1 MIELVDRVY
10 RFRSRTGVG
19 TTYLI
24 EVAVDVFGVV
34 TVRSVR
40 SEQSGAAGY
49 VDAYGCDCP
58 TDLPAELAEDLRD
71 AVNTARVLSQTYV
84 AWSGRVVF
92 RGEPVQRVD
101 ITGAVTTALY
111 LVGATAANGVAVA
124 ATDRTITG
132 FVLRPVASLGTIAAP
147 VWVDVVVVQ
156 PLIPAAPLAGEVVF
170 RYGDPQ
176 TQRVNLTPLA
186 LPSPTY
192 RVVVDPVGAFP
203 VRVARDTNYFDVT
216 IGAAV
221 RWGTE
226 RRVRYGVVLR

>member
-1 MIELVDRVY
+1 
-10 RFRSRTGVG
+10 
-19 TTYLI
+19 
-24 EVAVDVFGVV
+24 VV
-34 TVRSVR
+34 
-40 SEQSGAAGY
+40 GY

-58 TDLPAELAEDLRD
+58 TDLPAELTEDLRD
-71 AVNTARVLSQTYV
+71 AVDAARVLSQTYV

-92 RGEPVQRVD
+92 RGEASQRVD
-101 ITGAVTTALY
+101 IAGAVTTALY
-111 LVGATAANGVAVA
+111 LVGATATNGVAVA
-124 ATDRTITG
+124 ATDRTQTS
-132 FVLRPVASLGTIAAP
+132 FVLRPVVALGTIAHP
-147 VWVDVVVVQ
+147 VWVDVIVVQ
-156 PLIPAAPLAGEVVF
+156 PLVPAAPLAGELVF

-176 TQRVNLTPLA
+176 TQRVTLSPLA
-186 LPSPTY
+186 IPAPAY

>member
-19 TTYLI
+19 ATYLV
-24 EVAVDVFGVV
+24 EVAVDVYGVV

-40 SEQSGAAGY
+40 SEQSGAVGY

-71 AVNTARVLSQTYV
+71 AVDTARVLSQTYV

-92 RGEPVQRVD
+92 RGEVSLSVD

-124 ATDRTITG
+124 ATNRTQTS
-132 FVLRPVASLGTIAAP
+132 FVLRPVAPLGTIASP
-147 VWVDVVVVQ
+147 VWVDVIVVQ
-156 PLIPAAPLAGEVVF
+156 PLVSAAPLAGELVF

-176 TQRVNLTPLA
+176 TQRVHLTPLA
-186 LPSPTY
+186 LPAPTY
-192 RVVVDPVGAFP
+192 RVIVDPLGAFP
-203 VRVARDTNYFDVT
+203 VRVVRDTNYFDVT

-221 RWGTE
+221 RWGAE